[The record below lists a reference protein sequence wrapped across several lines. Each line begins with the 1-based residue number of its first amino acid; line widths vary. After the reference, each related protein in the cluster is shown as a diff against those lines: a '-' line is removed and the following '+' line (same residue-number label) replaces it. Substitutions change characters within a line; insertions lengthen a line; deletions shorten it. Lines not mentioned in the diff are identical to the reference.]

1 MVLSWNIWIWR
12 ITCSLIAPV
21 SDHGNQEW
29 PKEVLPQINC
39 WVKRLFKKIKCSET
53 QTPKPEPSL
62 SRKAPSPKASSIPL
76 SSFIFFSNL
85 AISKTSLFPVSCL
98 SASIPE
104 CKRHEDGTSSALVPS
119 TSLCLLG
126 VWHRGS
132 PQSAF
137 AIQWTKGLWGEMRKR
152 RAGKEHWSLHLL
164 VSTGQINEL

>member
-1 MVLSWNIWIWR
+1 MVLGTQESIWNSYYYGLVLEHMYLKDHLLLDSSCFRSWKSR
-12 ITCSLIAPV
+12 MTKGSLP
-21 SDHGNQEW
+21 H
-29 PKEVLPQINC
+29 INC

-53 QTPKPEPSL
+53 QTPKPEPNL
-62 SRKAPSPKASSIPL
+62 CRIAPSPKASSIPL
-76 SSFIFFSNL
+76 SCFIFFSNL

-104 CKRHEDGTSSALVPS
+104 YKLHEDGTSSALVPS

-137 AIQWTKGLWGEMRKR
+137 VIQ
-152 RAGKEHWSLHLL
+152 
-164 VSTGQINEL
+164 